1 MRLTRLRIRNFRNL
15 PALDAALSS
24 NLVVVGENRSGK
36 TNFIQALRLVL
47 DPSIPYG
54 ERRLTSADFWDG
66 LSGGAANYD
75 PMRALETIEIS
86 VDIGDFERETRMV
99 AALMGG
105 LTSTSPMEA
114 RLTYRWAPDPTR
126 DNAYSDGVFFG
137 SDGSWQRVGQD
148 LREEIFVAYVH
159 ALRDVEGDIRSWR
172 RSPLRGLLNR
182 SAERSEPAD
191 LAGIEAALAGA
202 NAAVQTL
209 PELNDLVQRV
219 DAQMRSMVGDRQ
231 SVSPS
236 LRAAPQEPLEIVRSM
251 QMYVDGA
258 SARPLATASL
268 GSQNVIYFSLLQLG
282 FAEQLTLLEVS
293 HTMLLAEEPE
303 AHLHPHVQRSVLESL
318 SMATPSSS
326 IVVTT
331 HSPHVA
337 SAVDARNL
345 LRLKA
350 SQTGTTAFA
359 SNSAILSDREWDD
372 MNRYLDATRAEMV
385 FASRVLFV
393 EGFGEQVLVP
403 VFAAAAG
410 IDLDKQGISVC
421 SVHGTHFLSY
431 VRFCEAL
438 GIPWAV
444 LTDGD
449 IDRAGVRTG
458 DARASGL
465 AVAIQ
470 AGSHPEALGI
480 FTGPD
485 SLEIDLYSLNRT
497 AVEAVLA
504 EMGNSNTPSRIAS
517 WAGAPTKKQLNDEIE
532 TCGGKGRFAQRLATQ
547 TPVTPPH
554 ILEALN
560 YLVRQS

>member
-1 MRLTRLRIRNFRNL
+1 MRLIRLRTRNFRNL
-15 PALDAALSS
+15 PDLDAALSS

-47 DPSIPYG
+47 DPSISYG
-54 ERRLTSADFWDG
+54 ERHLTSADFWDG
-66 LSGGAANYD
+66 LAGGAASYD

-86 VDIGDFERETRMV
+86 VDIGDFEHETRIV
-99 AALMGG
+99 AALSGG
-105 LTSTSPMEA
+105 MTSMTPMEA

-126 DNAYSDGVFFG
+126 DNAYSDGVYFG
-137 SDGSWQRVGQD
+137 SDGSWTRVGQD

-182 SAERSEPAD
+182 SAERSSPAD
-191 LAGIEAALAGA
+191 LAAIETTLASA
-202 NAAVQTL
+202 NSAVQSL
-209 PELNDLVQRV
+209 PELNDLMRRV
-219 DAQMRSMVGDRQ
+219 DDQMQAMVGGRQ

-258 SARPLATASL
+258 SARPLGTASL
-268 GSQNVIYFSLLQLG
+268 GSQNVIYFSLLQIG
-282 FAEQLTLLEVS
+282 FAEQLALREVS

-318 SMATPSSS
+318 SITTPTSST
-326 IVVTT
+326 IVTT

-350 SQTGTTAFA
+350 GTSGTAAFS
-359 SNSAILSDREWDD
+359 SNSATLSAQEWDD

-385 FASRVLFV
+385 FASRVLLV
-393 EGFGEQVLVP
+393 EGFGEQVLLP
-403 VFAAAAG
+403 VFAESAG
-410 IDLDKQGISVC
+410 IDLDKEGISVC
-421 SVHGTHFLSY
+421 SIHGTHFLSY

-449 IDRAGVRTG
+449 VNSAGDRAG
-458 DARASGL
+458 DARAVAL
-465 AVAIQ
+465 AHSIDPATP
-470 AGSHPEALGI
+470 PEGLGI

-485 SLEIDLYSLNRT
+485 SLEIDLFAMNRAT
-497 AVEAVLA
+497 LEAVLL
-504 EMGNSNTPSRIAS
+504 EMGNANTATRVES
-517 WAGAPTKKQLNDEIE
+517 WNGAPTKEQLNAEISI
-532 TCGGKGRFAQRLATQ
+532 CGGKGRFAQRLATRPL
-547 TPVTPPH
+547 TAPSH
-554 ILEALN
+554 ILGALD
-560 YLVRQS
+560 YLVAQI

>member
-1 MRLTRLRIRNFRNL
+1 MRLTRLRTHNFRNL
-15 PALDAALSS
+15 PNLDAVLAS

-47 DPSIPYG
+47 DPSISYA
-54 ERRLTSADFWDG
+54 ERHLTSADFWDG
-66 LSGGAANYD
+66 LAGGASNYD

-86 VDIGDFERETRMV
+86 VDVGDFEHETRIV
-99 AALMGG
+99 AALSGG
-105 LTSTSPMEA
+105 MTSMSPMEA
-114 RLTYRWAPDPTR
+114 RLTYRWAPDPAH

-137 SDGSWQRVGQD
+137 SAGSWTRVGQD

-182 SAERSEPAD
+182 SAERSSPAD
-191 LAGIEAALAGA
+191 LAGIEATLAGA
-202 NAAVQTL
+202 NSAVQSL
-209 PELNDLVQRV
+209 PELNDLVRRV
-219 DAQMRSMVGDRQ
+219 DDQMQAMVGNRQ
-231 SVSPS
+231 SISPS
-236 LRAAPQEPLEIVRSM
+236 LRAAPQEPLELVRSM

-258 SARPLATASL
+258 SARPLGMASL
-268 GSQNVIYFSLLQLG
+268 GSQNVIYFSLLQIG
-282 FAEQLTLLEVS
+282 FAEQLALREVS

-318 SMATPSSS
+318 SVTAPSSS
-326 IVVTT
+326 TIVTT

-350 SQTGTTAFA
+350 SATGTVAFA
-359 SNSAILSDREWDD
+359 SNSATLSPQEWDD
-372 MNRYLDATRAEMV
+372 MNRYLDATRAEVV
-385 FASRVLFV
+385 FASRVLLV

-403 VFAAAAG
+403 VLADTAG
-410 IDLDKQGISVC
+410 IDLDEEGISVC

-431 VRFCEAL
+431 IRFCEAL

-449 IDRAGVRTG
+449 VSPAGVKAG
-458 DARASGL
+458 EARATAL
-465 AVAIQ
+465 ADAIQ
-470 AGSHPEALGI
+470 AGTPPETLGV

-485 SLEIDLYSLNRT
+485 SLEIDLFPGNQAEL
-497 AVEAVLA
+497 EAVLV
-504 EMGNSNTPSRIAS
+504 EMGNANTSSRVAT
-517 WAGAPTKKQLNDEIE
+517 WGGAPTKEQLNAEISI
-532 TCGGKGRFAQRLATQ
+532 CGGKGRFAQRLATR
-547 TPVTPPH
+547 PLVAPSH
-554 ILEALN
+554 ILDALN
-560 YLVRQS
+560 YLVAQS